1 MLFKDDFYTILSTT
15 EEEQTIDFL
24 IELNKEHPIFK
35 GHFPGNPVT
44 PGVAQMEII
53 KELVQTAKN
62 KTIRLKS
69 MANCKFLAILNP
81 EKNAK
86 VNVVLKFSETEDDTI
101 KINAIIKDTETS
113 YLKMSGS
120 YA

>member
-1 MLFKDDFYTILSTT
+1 MLFKDDFYSIISTS
-15 EEEQTIDFL
+15 EEEQTVVFL

-35 GHFPGNPVT
+35 GHFPENPVT

-53 KELVQTAKN
+53 KELVQISQEKEL
-62 KTIRLKS
+62 RLKS
-69 MANCKFLAILNP
+69 MASCKFLSILNP

-86 VNVVLKFSETEDDTI
+86 VNVLIKFIETEDNSI
-101 KINAIIKDTETS
+101 KVSAVIKDNETS
-113 YLKMSGS
+113 YLKMNGI